1 MTRKSVLAAI
11 VVALLSL
18 SVSGCDRKPQ
28 PPLVFGA
35 AVWPGYEPVYLA
47 SKLGYYSKANL
58 RLAEYSSES
67 EVDQAFRSHSI
78 QVAALT
84 LEQAL
89 LLRRDIPQTK
99 IILLFDKAGSRMDV
113 LVTRDDS
120 IGDHQEE
127 LKQLLQ
133 GWRRALAYMDKAPV
147 KAVQIMAQRE
157 HISPEKFTGM
167 LKGMDLY
174 GWQRNQQLMI
184 GEPPPVGNSII
195 ATQRAMLSSG
205 KLNVGIDPSMLLD
218 PTLLVQTSK

>member
-1 MTRKSVLAAI
+1 MTRKSVLAAF

-18 SVSGCDRKPQ
+18 FVSGCDRKPQ

-47 SKLGYYSKANL
+47 RSLGYYSKANL
-58 RLAEYSSES
+58 RLAEYTRES
-67 EVDQAFRSHSI
+67 EVAQAFRNHSI

-89 LLRRDIPQTK
+89 LLRRDIPETK
-99 IILLFDKAGSRMDV
+99 IILLFDKVDSRMDV
-113 LVTRDDS
+113 LVTRDES
-120 IGDHQEE
+120 IGEHQQEM
-127 LKQLLQ
+127 KQLLQ
-133 GWRRALAYMDKAPV
+133 GWRRALAYMDQAPV
-147 KAVQIMAQRE
+147 KAVKIMAQRE
-157 HISPEKFTGM
+157 HISPEKFTGV
-167 LKGMDLY
+167 LKSMDLY

-184 GEPPPVGNSII
+184 GEPPPAGKSII

-218 PTLLVQTSK
+218 PTLLVQTTK